1 MSARREAPPASW
13 SDRLYR
19 TFVIESFGT
28 REAAIDS
35 FLSGTFIKNLPKM
48 TDRKSI
54 LICGPTRGG
63 TSFAA
68 SAFFRLGVPFTRD
81 PEDKLSIRLE
91 HSELQ
96 RAFSAQ
102 NWGMIERIVGEFRY
116 LHSVWGW
123 KLPAIE
129 SRFSKMMEMIPN
141 THAVMIFK
149 EPLSVAA
156 RKAIVRKRDPLQ
168 HLQEVAGV
176 YGRMATLAASTED
189 PLLMISYDKAVANL
203 PAFLKVAAHY
213 AGITSYDESSVIAG
227 IQEDQRRYLQ
237 GKSAGAA

>member
-1 MSARREAPPASW
+1 MVEC
-13 SDRLYR
+13 
-19 TFVIESFGT
+19 FGA

-35 FLSGTFIKNLPKM
+35 TFFKGTLVKNGPKI
-48 TDRKSI
+48 TERKSI
-54 LICGPTRGG
+54 IICGPTRGG

-81 PEDKLSIRLE
+81 PDDKLSIRLE

-96 RAFSAQ
+96 RAFSVQ
-102 NWGMIERIVGEFRY
+102 NWKMLGTTVEDFCY

-129 SRFSKMMEMIPN
+129 GQFAKVVQMIPN
-141 THAVMIFK
+141 PHAVMIFK

-156 RKAIVRKRDPLQ
+156 RKATVRKRDPVE
-168 HLQEVAGV
+168 HLQEVMRA
-176 YGRMATLAASTED
+176 YGRMAALAASTED
-189 PLLMISYDKAVANL
+189 PLLLVSYDKAVANL

-213 AGITSYDESSVIAG
+213 AGITSYDEDTVIAG
-227 IQEDQRRYLQ
+227 IREDQRRYLE
-237 GKSAGAA
+237 GKPGTGSPVPRPST